1 MENKKL
7 ENLLC
12 SVVAGNDF
20 ENTQFE
26 NHLSIFVHCL
36 IICQAVATLKWHS
49 SVFHSFMVSLPFL
62 FGHPS
67 NF

>member
-1 MENKKL
+1 MENKML

-12 SVVAGNDF
+12 SVVTGNDF

-36 IICQAVATLKWHS
+36 IICQAVATLKLTVFHS
-49 SVFHSFMVSLPFL
+49 SVVSLPFL